1 MFGTVQSFW
10 SARFDPVSNV
20 DLKSLRSALFVPL
33 ADERF
38 LAKAHERGADALL
51 LDLED
56 SVPPAQ
62 KVAARARVPE
72 AVRQLAARGATVMVR
87 VNSLPEWFADDLK
100 AVAQTSATAVF
111 LPKVESGAQV
121 LDAERHLG
129 SSAAQLVA
137 MLESPAAVLDA
148 VAIARAGTRLA
159 GLVFGSEDYCGA
171 LGIASGAA
179 SLDWPAQLV
188 ATAARARGLAAF
200 GQPGP
205 VAEIADMGAY
215 AKLLERAK
223 AMGFTGTLCIHPK
236 QVAVAN
242 RIYSSSPEEIAL
254 AREIISAF
262 EVSLREG
269 KGAFAL
275 HGRMIDA
282 PIVDQA
288 RATLARIR

>member
-1 MFGTVQSFW
+1 LKSF
-10 SARFDPVSNV
+10 
-20 DLKSLRSALFVPL
+20 DLASLRSALFVPL

-38 LAKAHERGADALL
+38 LGKAHERGADALL

-56 SVPPAQ
+56 SVPPAL
-62 KVAARARVPE
+62 KAAARARLPE
-72 AVRQLAARGATVMVR
+72 AVRQLAAAGARVMLR
-87 VNSLPEWFADDLK
+87 VNSAPEHVTLDLRAAVQA
-100 AVAQTSATAVF
+100 AVATVF
-111 LPKVESGAQV
+111 LPKVEN
-121 LDAERHLG
+121 AEQI
-129 SSAAQLVA
+129 AAAEYLAPGVKLVA

-148 VAIARAGTRLA
+148 VAISRAGTRLA

-171 LGIASGAA
+171 LGIASNTA

-205 VAEIADMGAY
+205 VAEIADMEAY
-215 AKLLERAK
+215 ARLLVKAK

-242 RIYSSSPEEIAL
+242 RIYSPTDEEIAL
-254 AREIISAF
+254 AKEIVAAF
-262 EVSLREG
+262 DAALREG
-269 KGAFAL
+269 RGAFAL

-282 PIVDQA
+282 PVVDQA
-288 RATLARIR
+288 RATLARAQR

>member
-1 MFGTVQSFW
+1 
-10 SARFDPVSNV
+10 VSGL
-20 DLKSLRSALFVPL
+20 DLQTLRSALFVPL

-38 LAKAHERGADALL
+38 LARAHERGADALL

-62 KVAARARVPE
+62 KLAARARVPE
-72 AVRQLAARGATVMVR
+72 AVRQLAARGATVMLR
-87 VNSLPEWFADDLK
+87 VNSLPEWLADDLK
-100 AVAQTSATAVF
+100 AAAQSPLAVIF
-111 LPKVESGAQV
+111 LPKVESAEQ
-121 LDAERHLG
+121 LLAAERVLG
-129 SSAAQLVA
+129 SCPAKLVA
-137 MLESPAAVLDA
+137 MLESPAAVLSTLE
-148 VAIARAGTRLA
+148 ISRAGTRLA

-171 LGIASGAA
+171 LGISSASAA
-179 SLDWPAQLV
+179 LDWPAQLV

-223 AMGFTGTLCIHPK
+223 AMGFSGTLCIHPK
-236 QVAVAN
+236 QVSVAN
-242 RIYSSSPEEIAL
+242 RVYSSSPEEIAL

-262 EVSLREG
+262 EVSVREG

-288 RATLARIR
+288 RATLSRIR